1 VPAVSAA
8 EPAPVPGSA
17 PPPADATHR
26 LRLRND
32 PGELERLGEWTE
44 ALSLTLGLAPDVAF
58 AADLCLQEAVGN
70 VIEHAFADGA
80 PHEIGVSAVR
90 VGRRLIV
97 EIEDDGRPFDPLTAP
112 PPAPAA
118 HLEDV
123 RIGGLGVH
131 LIRRFASGM
140 RYTREGGRNRLTLT
154 IGPPG
159 RGTIEPEPGA

>member
-1 VPAVSAA
+1 MSAA
-8 EPAPVPGSA
+8 EPAPTPGSA

-32 PGELERLGEWTE
+32 PGELERLGEWAE
-44 ALSLTLGLAPDVAF
+44 ALSLTLGLTPDVAF

-90 VGRRLIV
+90 AGRGLIV

-112 PPAPAA
+112 PPVQATR
-118 HLEDV
+118 LEDV

-131 LIRRFASGM
+131 LIRRFATGV
-140 RYTREGGRNRLTLT
+140 RYAREAGRNRLTLT
-154 IGPPG
+154 IGPAG
-159 RGTIEPEPGA
+159 RGTIGPEEPGA